1 MFGTVHQFP
10 TLDLAQAAFLVPPC
24 VYPSAP
30 GIYTAEQIAGWR
42 GVTEAVHAHGGRIF
56 MQIAHNGRN
65 SHSSLMPDGAL
76 PVAPSSVPP
85 AISAL
90 TKAFQ
95 QVTAEIPRALETF
108 EIPILVGTF
117 RQAALSAIEAGFDG
131 VDLQDADG
139 HLIEQFLEDGTNKGS
154 DIYGG
159 SKENRARFLL
169 DVVEEVGAA
178 IGKDRLGVRLSPF
191 GQYGGIHDINPLE
204 LFTFV
209 IKELNRRGIAYLH
222 LIEARGSE
230 IGLTDELHE
239 NAANNAALFR
249 PAFDGVLLSAAAY
262 TPEGAAQAVE
272 KEHADAVVFGRLFI
286 ANPDLVRRIDEDR
299 PLNTAD
305 RSTFYGGGAQG
316 YTDYKTFG
324 DSDSATE
331 QAPTAQQSIRA
342 IGAISAQLIGSAP

>member
-1 MFGTVHQFP
+1 VFGTVHQFP
-10 TLDLAQAAFLVPPC
+10 TLDLAQVAFLVPPC

-30 GIYTAEQIAGWR
+30 GIYTAEQIAGWG

-95 QVTAEIPRALETF
+95 QVTAEIP
-108 EIPILVGTF
+108 ILVGTF

-131 VDLQDADG
+131 VDLQGANG
-139 HLIEQFLEDGTNKGS
+139 HLIEQSLEDGTNKRS

-178 IGKDRLGVRLSPF
+178 IGKDRLGVRLSPV

-239 NAANNAALFR
+239 NAVTMQPSFARHSTEFFFQPLPTHPKAPHR
-249 PAFDGVLLSAAAY
+249 LSRKSM
-262 TPEGAAQAVE
+262 QMQSCS
-272 KEHADAVVFGRLFI
+272 VVFSSL
-286 ANPDLVRRIDEDR
+286 
-299 PLNTAD
+299 
-305 RSTFYGGGAQG
+305 
-316 YTDYKTFG
+316 
-324 DSDSATE
+324 
-331 QAPTAQQSIRA
+331 IRT
-342 IGAISAQLIGSAP
+342 S